1 MRSSSR
7 FIASAAIFA
16 FLALMP
22 MTGVFAED
30 GDGGGDSVEGSQIDP
45 AGPDGYTPKPGNLNS
60 VPVDGSTL
68 HELPG
73 TESPLVK
80 QILASRPN
88 EDLVICIAG
97 CFSGRDRVIYAQP
110 STNLLRG
117 SVAPQ
122 TMLSTDPQKL
132 GAADKPSRAAAIDPR
147 NPAIINR
154 TN

>member
-7 FIASAAIFA
+7 FIAPAAIFA

-22 MTGVFAED
+22 ITGVFAED
-30 GDGGGDSVEGSQIDP
+30 GDVDGGSVEGGQLEP
-45 AGPDGYTPKPGNLNS
+45 AGADAYTPKPGNLNS

-68 HELPG
+68 RELPG

-97 CFSGRDRVIYAQP
+97 CFAGRDRVIYAQP
-110 STNLLRG
+110 SANLLRG

-122 TMLSTDPQKL
+122 KL
-132 GAADKPSRAAAIDPR
+132 GEADKPSRAAAIDPR
-147 NPAIINR
+147 TPAIINQ